1 MNETEEKLA
10 ILPATGADI
19 VFHFQRTGFP
29 QQARLYITIDY
40 NYDDSQ
46 IYIKSVTEIVEK
58 YELVGLCDYLLQHID
73 KSKENHSHRSE
84 IYVDH
89 TMLYRLRA
97 YEGGWGVDDD
107 TNEEYLLFTLEL
119 FVNVGQPEG
128 KARAYMGYKGQV
140 DSRDIERFSKHIRK

>member
-1 MNETEEKLA
+1 MDENKEKLV

-29 QQARLYITIDY
+29 QQARLYVTIDY
-40 NYDDSQ
+40 NHEDTH
-46 IYIKSVTEIVEK
+46 IHIKSVTEIVEK
-58 YELVGLCDYLLQHID
+58 REIVNLCEYLLQHID

-89 TMLYRLRA
+89 TMLYHVRA
-97 YEGGWGVDDD
+97 YEGGWGIDDD

-119 FVNVGQPEG
+119 FVNVEQPKG
-128 KARAYMGYKGQV
+128 KARVYIGYQGQV
-140 DSRDIERFSKHIRK
+140 DSRDIERFSEHIRK